1 VAIPKLHLRL
11 IVACLT
17 NIHILHIRQ
26 PGEKNMSLATG
37 LKENRMSKKYDT
49 LVLIGRFQ
57 PFHNAHLEIV
67 KRATALC
74 NKLVIVVG
82 SARQPRT
89 YKNPFTFEERAQMIR
104 YATMGLSLQINIEP
118 NIDTIYNDQA
128 WAVRVQQAVALHTK
142 PGERVGIIGHKKD
155 DSSFYLDMFPQWG
168 YEDVE
173 LVEFLS
179 AVNIRDLYFKQD
191 LNFNFLR
198 SVVPDS
204 TMGFL
209 QEFVK
214 SPEYAQIIREREFVA
229 NYKKQYASLP
239 YPPIF
244 STADAVVIQSGH
256 VLMIRRRAE
265 PGKGLWALPGGY
277 VNANTDKSVEDAAI
291 RELREETG
299 IKVPAPVLRGS
310 IVRSRVFDAIDRS
323 PRGRIITHAF
333 YIQLP
338 DGDLPKV
345 KGMDDAEKARW
356 VPIAEVRSE
365 DCFEDHYEILQHFLG
380 A

>member
-1 VAIPKLHLRL
+1 
-11 IVACLT
+11 
-17 NIHILHIRQ
+17 
-26 PGEKNMSLATG
+26 
-37 LKENRMSKKYDT
+37 MSKKYDT

-74 NKLVIVVG
+74 DRLIIVVG
-82 SARQPRT
+82 SSRQPRT
-89 YKNPFTFEERAQMIR
+89 YKNPFSFEERARMIR
-104 YATMGLSLQINIEP
+104 EATMGLSLQISIDP

-128 WAVRVQQAVALHTK
+128 WAVRVQQIVAQHTK
-142 PGERVGIIGHKKD
+142 PGDRVGIIGHKKD

-179 AVNIRDLYFKQD
+179 AVDVRDLYFKWTFNS
-191 LNFNFLR
+191 NFIKN
-198 SVVPDS
+198 VVPDS
-204 TMGFL
+204 TYESLMAFRKTE
-209 QEFVK
+209 EF
-214 SPEYAQIIREREFVA
+214 AQIVREREFIA
-229 NYKKQYASLP
+229 EHNKQYAGLK

-244 STADAVVIQSGH
+244 STADAVVICSGH
-256 VLMIRRRAE
+256 VLMIKRRAE

-291 RELREETG
+291 RELREETQ

-310 IVRSRVFDAIDRS
+310 IVRSRVFDAIGRS

-333 YIQLP
+333 HIQLP
-338 DGDLPKV
+338 DGELPKV
-345 KGMDDAEKARW
+345 KGSDDAEKARW
-356 VPIAEVRSE
+356 VPIAEVLSE
-365 DCFEDHYEILQHFLG
+365 QCFEDHYEILQHFVG

>member
-1 VAIPKLHLRL
+1 
-11 IVACLT
+11 
-17 NIHILHIRQ
+17 
-26 PGEKNMSLATG
+26 
-37 LKENRMSKKYDT
+37 MSKKYDT

-74 NKLVIVVG
+74 DKLIIVVG
-82 SARQPRT
+82 SSRQPRT
-89 YKNPFTFEERAQMIR
+89 YKNPFTFEERSQMIR
-104 YATMGLSLQINIEP
+104 HATMGLSMQISVEA

-128 WAVRVQQAVALHTK
+128 WAVRVQQIVAKHTWDNYGPK
-142 PGERVGIIGHKKD
+142 DNMRVGIIGHKKD

-179 AVNIRDLYFKQD
+179 AVDIRDLYFKEEM
-191 LNFNFLR
+191 NFNFLK
-198 SVVPDS
+198 SVVPES
-204 TMGFL
+204 TLSFL
-209 QEFVK
+209 ENFSK
-214 SPEYAQIIREREFVA
+214 TAEYEQIIRERKFIAEH
-229 NYKKQYASLP
+229 NKQYAGLK

-244 STADAVVIQSGH
+244 STADAVVMQSGH

-277 VNANTDKSVEDAAI
+277 VNAKTDKSVEDAAI
-291 RELREETG
+291 RELREETM

-310 IVRSRVFDAIDRS
+310 IVRSKVFDAIDRS

-333 YIQLP
+333 FIQLP
-338 DGDLPKV
+338 DGELPKV
-345 KGMDDAEKARW
+345 KGNDDAEKARW

-365 DCFEDHYEILQHFLG
+365 ECFEDHYEILQHFLG